1 MLTTYQMNHFRH
13 CGYLLLPTRLP
24 DDVVDGLKAV
34 IRNDIAAEVEP
45 VARNIEGR
53 PVRLSALL
61 NRHPV
66 FQKTGSSDAVVG
78 PLSSLLGPNILM
90 LRNRHNHATM
100 NFRSHKGDDF
110 HRDNV
115 QWSRGLLT
123 VIFYLEDTT
132 VENGCIEVVPGSHLL
147 PGVEGLHRL
156 ADIAW
161 IDHSGLLDQ
170 AVPIPVQAGQM
181 MAIDSTIFHR
191 AGRNSTDVSRMSMT
205 IGYQSVDE
213 LADAPDPTRTLIS
226 GERIYMGND
235 RKKL

>member
-1 MLTTYQMNHFRH
+1 MNHFLH

-24 DDVVDGLKAV
+24 DDVVEGLKEA
-34 IRNDIAAEVEP
+34 IRKDIDAEVEP
-45 VARNIEGR
+45 VVRDTEGR
-53 PVRLSALL
+53 PVRVSGLL
-61 NRHPV
+61 DRHPV
-66 FQKTGSSDAVVG
+66 FEETGASDAVVG

-100 NFRSHKGDDF
+100 NFRSHKRDDF

-132 VENGCIEVVPGSHLL
+132 VENGCTEVVPGTHLL
-147 PGVEGLHRL
+147 PGVEELHRL
-156 ADIAW
+156 ADISW
-161 IDHSGLLDQ
+161 IDNSGLLDQ
-170 AVPIPVQAGQM
+170 AVPVPVQAGQM

-191 AGRNSTDVSRMSMT
+191 AGSNSTDGSRMSMT

-226 GERIYMGND
+226 GEHIYMGND

>member
-24 DDVVDGLKAV
+24 DDVIDGLKEA
-34 IRNDIAAEVEP
+34 IRNDITALVEP
-45 VARNIEGR
+45 VARDTEGR

-61 NRHPV
+61 DRHPV
-66 FQKTGSSDAVVG
+66 FAETGSSDAVVG
-78 PLSSLLGPNILM
+78 PLSSLLVPNILM

-100 NFRSHKGDDF
+100 NFSSNKRDDF

-132 VENGCIEVVPGSHLL
+132 VENGCTEVVPGTHLL
-147 PGVEGLHRL
+147 LCVTVLHRL
-156 ADIAW
+156 ADTEW
-161 IDHSGLLDQ
+161 IDQSGLLDQ
-170 AVPIPVQAGQM
+170 ALPIPAKAGQM
-181 MAIDSTIFHR
+181 MVIDSTIFHR
-191 AGRNSTDVSRMSMT
+191 AGSNPMDGSRMSMT

-213 LADAPDPTRTLIS
+213 LADAPEPTRILIS

-235 RKKL
+235 RKKA